1 MWGRAVAGNR
11 KVISFFLASP
21 GDLFLERKVAK
32 QVADELNSMLSL
44 KLNVHIELVGWE
56 DTVSSAGRPQEIINR
71 DLERCDVF
79 IGLLWKRWGS
89 APDNESKYESG
100 FEEEFAIATT
110 GHRSCKKPL
119 ISLFFKKI
127 DTLALSDPGQQLQK
141 VVNFRKKII
150 EDKALLFQEFEN
162 EKDFEGVIRK
172 CISNYVLEHI
182 DLIDSQPQAAHA
194 PDVEVEVESSKS
206 DKNRETFDFS
216 PIRGESANFIQSI
229 LRRSGDASKRAKL
242 EPFEVARLRLIAN
255 GLGDGQNDNS
265 YLGTHD
271 ANLIYRNKDS
281 CQLDE
286 QELLG
291 LLHSS
296 ARNLKYENIPIW
308 CWLQHPINKHYSL
321 SFLTLTIPEGGHSI
335 VSSILDL
342 MTITGTKLTSHEF
355 VTRREF
361 VDAWLSDRFT
371 SSVKNSALRYLGE
384 NGVEDDL
391 DEIHKEIN
399 RNDSQTIASAQEAYV
414 SIKLRVGLNSGLEAV
429 NYLQSAGLGERLINS
444 IFENHSH
451 IGTDTLIKTLE
462 NRNKT
467 VRAKAAEI
475 LIVRDLFS
483 TNLIEAIQQDSEPSV
498 RALAIPALLKQGAI
512 LSDDEAKAIVM
523 KDPAKPTSEETLAWS
538 KFQSRVLA
546 LMDSAELERR
556 MNRLL
561 PINSDA
567 YIELARR
574 RIDVYR
580 PELTQNLLDK
590 YEGFY
595 KKHMRLWAEARNDD
609 PNATLKQFD
618 DLKQYIISR
627 FVRDAL
633 TLLVEKKSKKDL
645 AVIRLSLTDASVLP
659 IEADL
664 EYLYLFGGWQDVLLV
679 IDLFKRFGNT
689 SPSSSLLGGGEVSR
703 EIQSLAVRT
712 VLKLGKNRLADV
724 LALDCPSV
732 IKRNIISSVKEKEF
746 ISLGDDVVLEML
758 NNDDPQVRKYCA
770 LKCAKAYSRAR
781 LVAVFNRCSHADQ
794 IYYNVIHWLDFG
806 IYGSKE
812 QINNA
817 FRKVCIC

>member
-1 MWGRAVAGNR
+1 M
-11 KVISFFLASP
+11 ISFFLASP

-79 IGLLWKRWGS
+79 IGILWKRWGS

-110 GHRSCKKPL
+110 GHRNCKKPL

-162 EKDFEGVIRK
+162 EKDFEGIIRK
-172 CISNYVLEHI
+172 CISNYVLEHV

-194 PDVEVEVESSKS
+194 PDVEVESSKS

-216 PIRGESANFIQSI
+216 PIQGESANFIQSI
-229 LRRSGDASKRAKL
+229 LHRSGDASKRAKL

-281 CQLDE
+281 CELDE

-308 CWLQHPINKHYSL
+308 YWLQHPINKHYSL

-399 RNDSQTIASAQEAYV
+399 KNDSQTIASAQEAYV

-429 NYLQSAGLGERLINS
+429 NYLQPAGLGEGLINS

-451 IGTDTLIKTLE
+451 IGTEILIKTLE
-462 NRNKT
+462 NRNRA
-467 VRAKAAEI
+467 VRTKAAEI

-483 TNLIEAIQQDSEPSV
+483 TNLIETIQQDSEPSV

-523 KDPAKPTSEETLAWS
+523 KDPSKPTSEETLAWS

-556 MNRLL
+556 MHRLL

-574 RIDVYR
+574 RIDVHR
-580 PELTQNLLDK
+580 PELTKNLLDK

-609 PNATLKQFD
+609 PNTTLKQFD

-627 FVRDAL
+627 FIREAL

-664 EYLYLFGGWQDVLLV
+664 EYFYLFGEWQDVLLV
-679 IDLFKRFGNT
+679 IDLFKRFGKT
-689 SPSSSLLGGGEVSR
+689 SSSSSLLGGGEVSKAV
-703 EIQSLAVRT
+703 QSLAVRT

-732 IKRNIISSVKEKEF
+732 IRRNIISSIKEKEF
-746 ISLGDDVVLEML
+746 TSLGDDVVLEML

-770 LKCAKAYSRAR
+770 LKCAKAYSRTR
-781 LVAVFNRCSHADQ
+781 LVAMFNRCNRADQ
-794 IYYNVIHWLDFG
+794 VYYNVIHWLDFG
-806 IYGSKE
+806 LYGSKE

>member
-1 MWGRAVAGNR
+1 M
-11 KVISFFLASP
+11 
-21 GDLFLERKVAK
+21 AK

-79 IGLLWKRWGS
+79 IGILWKRWGS

-110 GHRSCKKPL
+110 GHRNCKKPL

-127 DTLALSDPGQQLQK
+127 DALALSDPGQQLQK
-141 VVNFRKKII
+141 VVSFRKKII
-150 EDKALLFQEFEN
+150 EEKTLLFQEFEN

-182 DLIDSQPQAAHA
+182 DLIDSQPQATHA
-194 PDVEVEVESSKS
+194 PDIELESSKS

-216 PIRGESANFIQSI
+216 PIQGESANFIQSI

-271 ANLIYRNKDS
+271 ANLIYQNKNS
-281 CQLDE
+281 CELDE
-286 QELLG
+286 QEILG
-291 LLHSS
+291 LLHSG
-296 ARNLKYENIPIW
+296 AKNLKYENIPIW
-308 CWLQHPINKHYSL
+308 YWLQHPLNKHYSL

-342 MTITGTKLTSHEF
+342 MTVTGTKLTSHDF

-361 VDAWLSDRFT
+361 VDTWLSERFS

-391 DEIHKEIN
+391 DEIHKEIIK
-399 RNDSQTIASAQEAYV
+399 NDSQTIALAQEAYV
-414 SIKLRVGLNSGLEAV
+414 SIKFRVGLNSGLEAV
-429 NYLQSAGLGERLINS
+429 NYLQPAVLGEELINS

-451 IGTDTLIKTLE
+451 IGTEVLIKTLE
-462 NRNKT
+462 NRNKM
-467 VRAKAAEI
+467 VRAKAVEI

-483 TNLIEAIQQDSEPSV
+483 TNFIETIQQDSEPSI

-523 KDPAKPTSEETLAWS
+523 KDPSNPTSEENLAWS

-556 MNRLL
+556 MHRLL

-574 RIDVYR
+574 RIDIYR
-580 PELTQNLLDK
+580 PELTKNLLDK
-590 YEGFY
+590 YEAFY
-595 KKHMRLWAEARNDD
+595 QKHMRLWAEARNDD
-609 PNATLKQFD
+609 PNSTLKNFD
-618 DLKQYIISR
+618 SLKQYIISR
-627 FVRDAL
+627 FIREAL

-645 AVIRLSLTDASVLP
+645 AVIRSSLADTSVLP
-659 IEADL
+659 IEPDL
-664 EYLYLFGGWQDVLLV
+664 EYFYSFGEWQDVFLV
-679 IDLFKRFGNT
+679 IDLFKRFGGA
-689 SPSSSLLGGGEVSR
+689 SSGRSLLGGGEVSK
-703 EIQSLAVRT
+703 EVQGLAVRT
-712 VLKLGKNRLADV
+712 VLKLGRNRLADV

-732 IKRNIISSVKEKEF
+732 IKRNIITSIKEKEF
-746 ISLGDDVVLEML
+746 ASLGDDVILAML

-770 LKCAKAYSRAR
+770 LKCAKTYSRAR
-781 LVAVFNRCSHADQ
+781 LVSMFDRCNHADQ
-794 IYYNVIHWLDFG
+794 IFYNVIHWLDFG
-806 IYGSKE
+806 LFSSKE
-812 QINNA
+812 QINNV
-817 FRKVCIC
+817 FKKICIH